1 MTFGNSIYL
10 LLIKPLYLLFEVIF
24 SIANRFTG
32 NPGVSIIFLS
42 LAVNLL
48 VFPLYRRADAMQVE
62 ERNLENKLKPR
73 VDQIKKTFSGD
84 ERFMM
89 LQTFYRQNNY
99 KPTYALKGSLSLLLE
114 IPFFIAAYG
123 FLSGLQLL
131 KGVSFGPIRNL
142 GVPDAM
148 ITLQGVS
155 INILPVLMTLI
166 NIISAAIYLKGAP
179 LKSKLQT
186 YGMAMIFLVFLYD
199 SPSGL
204 VFYWTLNNLF
214 SLIKNIFY
222 KLNNPKKALA
232 IVMAFIGIA
241 GLILVIGF
249 QPFDS
254 MKKRL
259 FVCGVCV
266 MLILPLLFGMFV
278 KRKVFPAIPAA
289 DKMDNRIFL
298 TGSVFMT
305 ILAGV
310 LIPSNVVKTS
320 PGEFINLEMFY
331 SPLWYVLSALLI
343 AAGTF
348 LIWFGIYYRL
358 ASFSVKKVMALFM
371 LIISAVSS
379 VNYMFFGTNRGNMS
393 ADLVYDNVPEDTM
406 RDCFINIVVLL
417 AVSVLVFLVW
427 KRKNKIAYA
436 IISSMALASFVMSAG
451 NIVELN
457 KDLTAIK
464 EIIRNRDPEDK
475 PHITLSK
482 QGKNVMILMM
492 DRSIGYFMPFL
503 LEENPEFR
511 QQFSGFTYYPQT
523 ISFASQTIEGLPGIY
538 GGYEYIPEN
547 TDKRSDLKLVEKHNE
562 ALLMMPSL
570 FGKAGY
576 EVTVLNPTYA
586 NFKVPSDLSIYQ
598 NHDNVKAYNLNGIF
612 ASPQGQ
618 KIIRET
624 RSRNFFCYSIYKISP
639 LVLQPTLYTYGLYNE
654 ADAIALTR
662 IGYTQTI
669 HSLLKAAGTRE
680 DFEEQYLLLKNLN
693 TITEIKNDS
702 LNTFTTLDNTATHDF
717 TMLQMPDYTPAPY
730 VDNTSYEKIPVI
742 RKSINGDVQT
752 FETPFQIMHYQINM
766 AAYLML
772 GKWFDFL
779 KENDVYDNT
788 RIIIVADHGEGI
800 GFRNFVFGDSGW
812 EDILFF
818 NPILMVK
825 DFNSQN
831 FSIDEQFMTNADVPS
846 LAMQDIIESPV
857 NPATG
862 NPVTND
868 LKDTLK
874 IRVEKV
880 AEWNPKYN
888 NGYTFI
894 PGNRAVFHGGNI
906 YDPTNWDVTEINIQ

>member
-114 IPFFIAAYG
+114 IPFFIAAYV

-278 KRKVFPAIPAA
+278 KRKVFPSIPAA
-289 DKMDNRIFL
+289 EKMDNRIFL

-427 KRKNKIAYA
+427 KRKNKIAYV

-523 ISFASQTIEGLPGIY
+523 ISFANKTNGGLPAVY
-538 GGYEYIPEN
+538 GGYEYTPEN
-547 TDKRSDLKLVEKHNE
+547 MNKRSELKLFEKHNE
-562 ALLMMPSL
+562 SLLMMPIL
-570 FGKAGY
+570 FSEAGY
-576 EVTVLNPTYA
+576 QVSILDPAYA
-586 NFKVPSDLSIYQ
+586 NYKIPSDLSIYTGLK
-598 NHDNVKAYNLNGIF
+598 NVKAYNLDGIF
-612 ASPQGQ
+612 APDFAKESIQ
-618 KIIRET
+618 ES
-624 RSRNFFCYSIYKISP
+624 RSRNFFCFSIYKISP
-639 LVLQPTLYTYGLYNE
+639 LILQPTLYTYGAYNE
-654 ADAIALTR
+654 ADVIAYKKTGWGQTVLSILKS
-662 IGYTQTI
+662 IGRKTDY
-669 HSLLKAAGTRE
+669 
-680 DFEEQYLLLKNLN
+680 EEQYLILKNLD
-693 TITEIKNDS
+693 TITKITEEKI
-702 LNTFTTLDNTATHDF
+702 NTYTTLNNETTHNHSL
-717 TMLQMPDYTPAPY
+717 LQLPDYIPADP
-730 VDNTSYEKIPVI
+730 VDNTPFEKEPVT
-742 RKSINGDVQT
+742 RMSITGNVRE
-752 FETPFQIMHYQINM
+752 FAEPFQMMHYHINM

-788 RIIIVADHGEGI
+788 RIIIVADHGEALS
-800 GFRNFVFGDSGW
+800 FQDFKFGALNY
-812 EDILFF
+812 EDVLAF

-825 DFNSQN
+825 DFEAQT
-831 FSIDEQFMTNADVPS
+831 FSVDDQFMTNADVPS
-846 LAMQDIIESPV
+846 LAMKDIIESPV
-857 NPATG
+857 NPSTG
-862 NPVTND
+862 NPIKSEKDNISVFYVHKVVT
-868 LKDTLK
+868 
-874 IRVEKV
+874 
-880 AEWNPKYN
+880 WNPKDN
-888 NGYTFI
+888 NGNTFL
-894 PGNRAVFHGGNI
+894 PGPWYAFHGGNI
-906 YDPTNWDVTEINIQ
+906 YDPENWEILNR